1 MAAILPGK
9 FDDGD
14 FDAWLREF
22 DACAAANGW
31 KVTEHTDDKILKLP
45 AFLRGRAA
53 CNFYAIPEG
62 ERRTYDDAVKSM
74 RRALC
79 PQAKRENFFAEFE
92 QRKLRPEEDPSV
104 YKWELENIL
113 SKADP
118 SLSNDAKTALL
129 TRQFS
134 KGLPTTLKLKMLE
147 HNPTPTLD
155 EMVEFTQRFRAPGC
169 STAVE
174 LPSVHA
180 DAVCHSSADSQ
191 LKELFTMV
199 ASIAAKQ
206 QALEDRLKHADNS
219 ARVPP
224 RPPTKSGSCYT
235 CGLPGHFAR
244 ECT

>member
-1 MAAILPGK
+1 
-9 FDDGD
+9 
-14 FDAWLREF
+14 
-22 DACAAANGW
+22 
-31 KVTEHTDDKILKLP
+31 
-45 AFLRGRAA
+45 
-53 CNFYAIPEG
+53 
-62 ERRTYDDAVKSM
+62 M
-74 RRALC
+74 RRALSQ
-79 PQAKRENFFAEFE
+79 QAMRENFFAEFE
-92 QRKLRPEEDPSV
+92 KRKLRPEENPPV
-104 YKWELENIL
+104 YKLELENIL

-155 EMVEFTQRFRAPGC
+155 EMVEFTQRFRTLGC
-169 STAVE
+169 STAVK

-199 ASIAAKQ
+199 AGIAAKQ

-224 RPPTKSGSCYT
+224 RPPTKYGSCYT

-244 ECT
+244 ECTRQRSFAPRRTVSFYTCGKPGHFATECR